1 MSIRLLEA
9 QVENLSVNSAF
20 PLEVGA
26 QEFVAID
33 CKVLFVPVDFGLVF
47 LAINANTAHFFAKI
61 LQDRAALLPQAD
73 VLDLIFHELAKTL
86 DESCLVE
93 G

>member
-1 MSIRLLEA
+1 M
-9 QVENLSVNSAF
+9 SVNGAF

-33 CKVLFVPVDFGLVF
+33 RKALFVPVFFGLAFLSINAFSAFAYF
-47 LAINANTAHFFAKI
+47 LAEI
-61 LQDRAALLPQAD
+61 LQDRAALPSQTD
-73 VLDLIFHELAKTL
+73 VLDLISQELAETL
-86 DESCLVE
+86 DESRLVE